1 MVEKAHFGKPFQ
13 PEGVEEGMPGLAGT
27 KSAGVL
33 LERVKL
39 CFPLAVPGGAQ
50 LMAAADEARDWFTDV
65 NALWDEA
72 GALFISFVC

>member
-1 MVEKAHFGKPFQ
+1 MTVDAKAAA
-13 PEGVEEGMPGLAGT
+13 AGAKLT
-27 KSAGVL
+27 LLEMGVL